1 MASFADL
8 ADDMDATLLDS
19 LKDGRVDFLTASGSV
34 AVEGLDAIVE
44 QDVERINALSG
55 AVDLV
60 VTICVL
66 KSALGSY
73 DRKGAFRSNA
83 GEPVKLIA
91 GKTMHLDGIES
102 DDGSLITFY
111 VRP

>member
-8 ADDMDATLLDS
+8 TSEMDATLLAS

-44 QDVERINALSG
+44 QDVERIDELSG
-55 AVDLV
+55 AVQRV

-66 KSALGSY
+66 KNALGGY
-73 DRKGAFRSNA
+73 DRKGAFRSNS
-83 GEPVKLIA
+83 GEPVELLADKA
-91 GKTMHLDGIES
+91 MHLDGIES

>member
-1 MASFADL
+1 MSDFSAAM
-8 ADDMDATLLDS
+8 DDMDATLLDS
-19 LKDGRVDFLTASGSV
+19 LKDGRVDFLTVSGSV

-44 QDVERINALSG
+44 QDVERINDVPG
-55 AVDLV
+55 AVDRLI
-60 VTICVL
+60 TICVL

-73 DRKGAFRSNA
+73 DRKGAFRSNV